1 MRFCRVDLSAFSSY
15 SFYMDTVDRKRKKVV
30 PPTPE
35 EEAMAAY
42 EDIISVFSSTTDP
55 GEMKA
60 LFDDMFTESEKKDFV
75 TRWLLMDDIYK
86 GKPQREI
93 AAKRG
98 LSLCKITRGSKMLKK
113 EDGFMRHLLSSRYD
127 EDHTHI

>member
-1 MRFCRVDLSAFSSY
+1 
-15 SFYMDTVDRKRKKVV
+15 MDTVDRKRRKVV
-30 PPTPE
+30 VPTPE
-35 EEAMAAY
+35 EEARNAY

-55 GEMKA
+55 DDMKA
-60 LFDDMFTESEKKDFV
+60 LFDDIFTESEKKDFV
-75 TRWLLMDDIYK
+75 TRWLLMDEIYK

-93 AAKRG
+93 ASNRG
-98 LSLCKITRGSKMLKK
+98 LSLCKITRGSRMLKK